1 MKSGEETRLVV
12 ETLMEV
18 IPGTQIVAIVT
29 TSGEPF
35 EGLEMEPLI
44 SGNRAA
50 AFERM
55 EELVRAELS
64 RSTVPEDL
72 FVVIDGV
79 EWGVLVNAIEAR
91 EGVVVGALIVAR
103 EGRVWSPRERS
114 LGRGFG
120 GLLSHVAAQFLRE
133 SKLIHQTRLDELVS
147 NVAVRLMSASSA
159 NRQEVL
165 DWT

>member
-103 EGRVWSPRERS
+103 EGRVWSPPRALAGPRLRWTAEPRGGAVPAREQ
-114 LGRGFG
+114 
-120 GLLSHVAAQFLRE
+120 VDPPDP
-133 SKLIHQTRLDELVS
+133 TR
-147 NVAVRLMSASSA
+147 
-159 NRQEVL
+159 
-165 DWT
+165 